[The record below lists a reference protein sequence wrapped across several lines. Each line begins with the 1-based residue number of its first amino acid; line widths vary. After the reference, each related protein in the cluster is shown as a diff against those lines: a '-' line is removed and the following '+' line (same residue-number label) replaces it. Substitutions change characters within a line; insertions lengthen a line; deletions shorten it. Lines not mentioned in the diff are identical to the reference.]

1 MLIKTKYMKSSKLF
15 LSIFLAGTLIF
26 FSSCKHEIKYQDLT
40 KYVNPFIGT
49 GGHGHTYPGASLPF
63 GMVQLSPDT
72 RLTGWDGCSGYHYS
86 DSVIYGFSHTHLS
99 GTGISDYGDVLIMPA
114 RCNYSFTGGNY
125 GWESGFKHENE
136 YAEPGYYAVMLDRY
150 KIFAELTATERTGM
164 HKYTFPECP
173 NAHIIIDLKHRDM
186 VLESSIKIT
195 GDNEIVGMR
204 RSKAWAEDQFV
215 YFVIQTSKPF
225 NAAHIAVDNNIK
237 KGITNAEGKNLK
249 AILDFDVKNEEAI
262 LIKVG
267 ISAVSIEGARKNL
280 EKENPAWDFD
290 LIRNQAKEKWNK
302 ELNKIQVEGGTKE
315 QKTIFYTAL
324 YHSFLNPNIF
334 IDVDGKYRGTD
345 LKIHQADNFT
355 NYTVFSLWDIFRA
368 THPLFT
374 ITQQGRTL
382 DFIKTFLH
390 QYKNGGKL
398 PVWELAGNYTGTMIG
413 YHAIPVIADAYL
425 KGIRDFDV
433 ETAFKAMKH
442 SADLDHLGLDAYKAN
457 GFIAINDEPESVS
470 KTLEYAYD
478 DWCIAQVAK
487 SLGKKDDYKRFIQRA
502 QSYKNLFNPENKFM
516 QAKFN
521 NMWKSPFDPAEVDF
535 NYTEANAWQYS
546 FFVPQDVQTLIKLH
560 GGNNAFINQLDELF
574 TTGSE
579 TKGRKQA
586 DITGLIGQYAHGNEP
601 SHHMAYLYN
610 FAGAAW
616 KTQAIVR
623 KIMNEQYHNAPDGL
637 SGNEDCGQM
646 SSWYI
651 FSAMGFYPVTPG
663 SVNYII
669 GTPLFKKIT
678 INLENGNTFTIEAPN
693 VSNDNIYIQSAELN
707 GKNHK
712 KTFITHNQIMKGG
725 TLKFDMSNKPNKS
738 YGKEPEDCP
747 QSIIK
752 DDLIEP
758 VPFMKARSL
767 TFKDSLT
774 VELKTPFDKATIY
787 YTLDGTEPS
796 DSSALYIEPLVLRKT
811 TLVRAVA
818 YAKNST
824 KSKVIGTKFI
834 KIPKG
839 RKIKLLSKYG
849 SQYTA
854 GGDEALIDYI
864 RGGDDFRDGLWQ
876 GYQKENFIA
885 IVDLGKVQEIH
896 EISTGFLQSIN
907 SWIWMPKKVEYF
919 VSLDGVN
926 FRKAGVVYNGVPDND
941 YNDIHI
947 DFTYELKNIKARF
960 VKVKAE
966 NYGTIPDWHPGA
978 GHDSWI
984 FVDEIIIK

>member
-1 MLIKTKYMKSSKLF
+1 MKHFKLF
-15 LSIFLAGTLIF
+15 GFLLISVLSIILG
-26 FSSCKHEIKYQDLT
+26 SCQKEIQYQDLT
-40 KYVNPFIGT
+40 KWVNPFIGT

-72 RLTGWDGCSGYHYS
+72 RLSGWDGCSGYHYS

-99 GTGISDYGDVLIMPA
+99 GTGILDYGDILIMPT

-125 GWESGFKHENE
+125 GYESSFKHENE
-136 YAEPGYYAVMLDRY
+136 YAEPGYYSVILDRY
-150 KIFAELTATERTGM
+150 MIFAELTSTERTGM
-164 HKYTFPECP
+164 HKYTFPECL
-173 NAHIIIDLKHRDM
+173 NAHIIIDLKHRDR
-186 VLESSIKIT
+186 VLESSVKIT
-195 GDNEIVGMR
+195 GKNEIVGMR
-204 RSKAWAEDQFV
+204 RSKSWANNQYI
-215 YFVIQTSKPF
+215 YFVAQLSKPF
-225 NAAHIAVDNNIK
+225 NEAHIAVDDNIK
-237 KGITNAEGKNLK
+237 DGITEAEGKNLK
-249 AILDFDVKNEEAI
+249 VILDFDVKNEEAI
-262 LIKVG
+262 LVKVG

-280 EKENPAWDFD
+280 EKENPGWDFD
-290 LIRNQAKEKWNK
+290 LIRDQAKEKWNK
-302 ELNKIQVEGGTKE
+302 ELNKIQVEGGTEE

-334 IDVDGKYRGTD
+334 MDVDGKYRGTD

-355 NYTVFSLWDIFRA
+355 NYTVFSLWDTFRA

-374 ITQQGRTL
+374 ITQREKTL
-382 DFIKTFLH
+382 DFIKTFLA
-390 QYKNGGKL
+390 QYQNGGKL

-413 YHAIPVIADAYL
+413 YHAIPVITDAYL
-425 KGIRDFDV
+425 KGIKDFDI
-433 ETAFKAMKH
+433 EIALEAMKH
-442 SADLDHLGLDAYKAN
+442 SADLDHLGLDAYKSN

-478 DWCIAQVAK
+478 DWCIAQIAK
-487 SLGKKDDYKRFIQRA
+487 SLNKKDDYKRFIQRA
-502 QSYKNLFNPENKFM
+502 QFYKNLFNPESKFM
-516 QAKFN
+516 QPKFN
-521 NMWKSPFDPAEVDF
+521 NMWKSPFDPSEVDF

-560 GGNNAFINQLDELF
+560 GGNKAFVNQLDELF

-623 KIMNEQYHNAPDGL
+623 KIMNEQYHDAPDGL

-663 SVNYII
+663 SVDYIL

-678 INLENGNTFTIEAPN
+678 INLENGNTFTIKAPN
-693 VSNDNIYIQSAELN
+693 VSNKNIYIQSAKLN
-707 GKNHK
+707 GKNYK
-712 KTFITHNQIMKGG
+712 KSFITHNQIMKGG
-725 TLKFDMSNKPNKS
+725 TLEFDMSNEPNKS
-738 YGKEPEDCP
+738 YGKENKDCP

-767 TFKDSLT
+767 TFKDSLI
-774 VELKTPFDKATIY
+774 VELEVPFDEANIY

-796 DSSALYIEPLVLRKT
+796 DSSTLYNKPLVLKET
-811 TLVRAVA
+811 TLVRAVV
-818 YAKNST
+818 YGKNHTPSN
-824 KSKVIGTKFI
+824 VISTKFI

-839 RKIKLLSKYG
+839 RKIKLLSKYS

-854 GGDEALIDYI
+854 GGDEALIDYL

-876 GYQKENFIA
+876 GYQKENFAA

-896 EISTGFLQSIN
+896 EIGAGFLQSIN
-907 SWIWMPKKVEYF
+907 SWIWMPKEVEYS
-919 VSLDGVN
+919 VSIDGVN
-926 FRKAGVVYNGVPDND
+926 FKKVGVVYNGVPDND

-947 DFTYELKNIKARF
+947 NFTYELKNIKARF
-960 VKVKAE
+960 VKVKAK

-978 GHDSWI
+978 GRDSWI
-984 FVDEIIIK
+984 FVDEIIIE

>member
-1 MLIKTKYMKSSKLF
+1 MKHFKLF
-15 LSIFLAGTLIF
+15 GFLLISVLSIILG
-26 FSSCKHEIKYQDLT
+26 SCQKEIQYQDLT
-40 KYVNPFIGT
+40 KWVNPFIGT

-72 RLTGWDGCSGYHYS
+72 RLSGWDGCSGYHYS

-99 GTGISDYGDVLIMPA
+99 GTGILDYGDILIMPT

-125 GWESGFKHENE
+125 GYESSFKHENE
-136 YAEPGYYAVMLDRY
+136 YAEPGYYSVILDRY
-150 KIFAELTATERTGM
+150 MIFAELTATERTGM

-173 NAHIIIDLKHRDM
+173 NAHIIIDLKHRDR
-186 VLESSIKIT
+186 VLESSVKIT
-195 GDNEIVGMR
+195 GKNEIVGMR
-204 RSKAWAEDQFV
+204 RSKSWANNQYI
-215 YFVIQTSKPF
+215 YFVAQLSKPF
-225 NAAHIAVDNNIK
+225 NEAHIAVDDNIK
-237 KGITNAEGKNLK
+237 EGITEAEGKNLK
-249 AILDFDVKNEEAI
+249 VILDFDVKNEEAI
-262 LIKVG
+262 LVKVG

-280 EKENPAWDFD
+280 EKENPGWDFD

-302 ELNKIQVEGGTKE
+302 ELNKIQVEGGTEE

-334 IDVDGKYRGTD
+334 MDVDGKYRGTD

-355 NYTVFSLWDIFRA
+355 NYTVFSLWDTFRA

-374 ITQQGRTL
+374 ITQRGRTL
-382 DFIKTFLH
+382 DFIKTFLA
-390 QYKNGGKL
+390 QYQNGGKL

-413 YHAIPVIADAYL
+413 YHSIPVIVDAYV
-425 KGIRDFDV
+425 KGIKDFDV
-433 ETAFKAMKH
+433 EKALEAMKH
-442 SADLDHLGLDAYKAN
+442 SADLDHLGLDAYKTN

-478 DWCIAQVAK
+478 DWCIAQIAK
-487 SLGKKDDYKRFIQRA
+487 SLDKKDDYKRFIQRA
-502 QSYKNLFNPENKFM
+502 QFYKNLFNPENKFM
-516 QAKFN
+516 QPKFN
-521 NMWKSPFDPAEVDF
+521 NMWKSPFDPSEVDF

-560 GGNNAFINQLDELF
+560 GGNKAFVNQLDELF

-663 SVNYII
+663 SVDYIL

-678 INLENGNTFTIEAPN
+678 INLENGNTFTIKAPN
-693 VSNDNIYIQSAELN
+693 VSNKNIYIQSAKLN
-707 GKNHK
+707 GKNYK
-712 KTFITHNQIMKGG
+712 KSFITHNQIMKGS
-725 TLKFDMSNKPNKS
+725 TLEFDMSNEPNKS
-738 YGKEPEDCP
+738 YGKENEDCP

-767 TFKDSLT
+767 TFKDSLI
-774 VELKTPFDKATIY
+774 VELEAPFDEANIY

-796 DSSALYIEPLVLRKT
+796 DSSTLYNKPLVLKET
-811 TLVRAVA
+811 TLVRAVV
-818 YAKNST
+818 YGKNHTS
-824 KSKVIGTKFI
+824 SNVISTKFI

-839 RKIKLLSKYG
+839 RKIKLLSKYS

-854 GGDEALIDYI
+854 GGDEALIDYL

-876 GYQKENFIA
+876 GYQKENFAA

-907 SWIWMPKKVEYF
+907 SWIWMPKEVEYS
-919 VSLDGVN
+919 VSIDGVN
-926 FRKAGVVYNGVPDND
+926 FKKVGIVYNGVPDND
-941 YNDIHI
+941 YNYIHI
-947 DFTYELKNIKARF
+947 DFTYELKNIKVRF
-960 VKVKAE
+960 VKVKAK
-966 NYGTIPDWHPGA
+966 NYGIIPDWHPGA

-984 FVDEIIIK
+984 FIDEIIIE

>member
-1 MLIKTKYMKSSKLF
+1 MKHFKLF
-15 LSIFLAGTLIF
+15 GFLLISVLSIILG
-26 FSSCKHEIKYQDLT
+26 SCQKEIQYQDLT
-40 KYVNPFIGT
+40 KWVNPFIGT

-72 RLTGWDGCSGYHYS
+72 RLSGWDGCSGYHYS

-99 GTGISDYGDVLIMPA
+99 GTGILDYGDILIMPT

-125 GWESGFKHENE
+125 GYESSFKHENE
-136 YAEPGYYAVMLDRY
+136 YAEPGYYSVILDRY
-150 KIFAELTATERTGM
+150 MIFAELTSTERTGM

-173 NAHIIIDLKHRDM
+173 NAHIIIDLKHRDR
-186 VLESSIKIT
+186 VLESSVKII
-195 GDNEIVGMR
+195 GKNEIVGMR
-204 RSKAWAEDQFV
+204 RSKSWANNQYI
-215 YFVIQTSKPF
+215 YFVAQLSKPF
-225 NAAHIAVDNNIK
+225 NEAHIAVDDNIK
-237 KGITNAEGKNLK
+237 DGITEAEGKNLK
-249 AILDFDVKNEEAI
+249 VILDFDVKNEEAI
-262 LIKVG
+262 LVKVG

-280 EKENPAWDFD
+280 EKENPGWDFD
-290 LIRNQAKEKWNK
+290 LIRDQAKEKWNK
-302 ELNKIQVEGGTKE
+302 ELNKIQVEGGTEE

-334 IDVDGKYRGTD
+334 MDVDGKYRGTD

-355 NYTVFSLWDIFRA
+355 NYTVFSLWDTFRA

-374 ITQQGRTL
+374 ITQREKTL
-382 DFIKTFLH
+382 DFIKTFLA
-390 QYKNGGKL
+390 QYQNGGKL

-413 YHAIPVIADAYL
+413 YHAIPVITDAYL
-425 KGIRDFDV
+425 KGIKDFDI
-433 ETAFKAMKH
+433 EIALEAMKH
-442 SADLDHLGLDAYKAN
+442 SADLDHLGLDAYKTN

-478 DWCIAQVAK
+478 DWCIAQIAK
-487 SLGKKDDYKRFIQRA
+487 SLNKKDDYKRFIQRA
-502 QSYKNLFNPENKFM
+502 QFYKNLFNPESKFM
-516 QAKFN
+516 QPKFN
-521 NMWKSPFDPAEVDF
+521 NMWKSPFDPSEVDV

-560 GGNNAFINQLDELF
+560 GGNKAFVNQLDELF

-623 KIMNEQYHNAPDGL
+623 KIMNEQYHDAPDGL

-663 SVNYII
+663 SVDYIL

-678 INLENGNTFTIEAPN
+678 INLENGNTFTIKAPN
-693 VSNDNIYIQSAELN
+693 VSNKNIYIQSAKLN
-707 GKNHK
+707 GKNYK
-712 KTFITHNQIMKGG
+712 KSFITHNQIMKGG
-725 TLKFDMSNKPNKS
+725 TLEFDMSNEPNKS
-738 YGKEPEDCP
+738 YGKENKDCP

-767 TFKDSLT
+767 TFKDSLI
-774 VELKTPFDKATIY
+774 VELEVPFDEANIY
-787 YTLDGTEPS
+787 YTLDGTKPS
-796 DSSALYIEPLVLRKT
+796 DSSTLYNKPLVLKET
-811 TLVRAVA
+811 TLVRAVV
-818 YAKNST
+818 YGKNHTPSN
-824 KSKVIGTKFI
+824 VISTKFI

-839 RKIKLLSKYG
+839 RKIKLLSKYS

-854 GGDEALIDYI
+854 GGDEALIDYL

-876 GYQKENFIA
+876 GYQKENFAA

-896 EISTGFLQSIN
+896 EIGAGFLQSIN
-907 SWIWMPKKVEYF
+907 SWIWMPKEVEYS
-919 VSLDGVN
+919 VSIDGVN
-926 FRKAGVVYNGVPDND
+926 FKKVGVVYNGVPDND

-960 VKVKAE
+960 VKVKAK

-978 GHDSWI
+978 GRDSWI
-984 FVDEIIIK
+984 FVDEIIIE

>member
-1 MLIKTKYMKSSKLF
+1 MKHFKLF
-15 LSIFLAGTLIF
+15 GFLLISVLSIILG
-26 FSSCKHEIKYQDLT
+26 SCQKEIQYQDLT
-40 KYVNPFIGT
+40 KWVNPFIGT

-72 RLTGWDGCSGYHYS
+72 RLSGWDGCSGYHYS

-99 GTGISDYGDVLIMPA
+99 GTGILDYGDILIMPT

-125 GWESGFKHENE
+125 GYESSFKHENE
-136 YAEPGYYAVMLDRY
+136 YAEPGYYSVILDRY
-150 KIFAELTATERTGM
+150 MIFAELTSTERTGM

-173 NAHIIIDLKHRDM
+173 NAHIIIDLKHRDR
-186 VLESSIKIT
+186 VLESSVKII
-195 GDNEIVGMR
+195 GKNEIVGMR
-204 RSKAWAEDQFV
+204 RSKSWANNQYI
-215 YFVIQTSKPF
+215 YFVAQLSKPF
-225 NAAHIAVDNNIK
+225 NEAHIAVDDNIK
-237 KGITNAEGKNLK
+237 DGITEAEGKNLK
-249 AILDFDVKNEEAI
+249 VILDFDVKNEEAI
-262 LIKVG
+262 LVKVG

-280 EKENPAWDFD
+280 EKENPGWDFD
-290 LIRNQAKEKWNK
+290 LIRDQAKEKWNK
-302 ELNKIQVEGGTKE
+302 ELNKIQVEGGTEE

-334 IDVDGKYRGTD
+334 MDVDGKYRGTD

-355 NYTVFSLWDIFRA
+355 NYTVFSLWDTFRA

-374 ITQQGRTL
+374 ITQREKTL
-382 DFIKTFLH
+382 DFIKTFLA
-390 QYKNGGKL
+390 QYQNGGKL

-413 YHAIPVIADAYL
+413 YHAIPVITDAYL
-425 KGIRDFDV
+425 KGIKDFDI
-433 ETAFKAMKH
+433 EIALEAMKH
-442 SADLDHLGLDAYKAN
+442 SADLDHLGLDAYKTN

-478 DWCIAQVAK
+478 DWCIAQIAK
-487 SLGKKDDYKRFIQRA
+487 SLNKKDDYKRFIQRA
-502 QSYKNLFNPENKFM
+502 QFYKNLFNPESKFM
-516 QAKFN
+516 QPKFN
-521 NMWKSPFDPAEVDF
+521 NMWKSPFDPSEVDF

-560 GGNNAFINQLDELF
+560 GGNKAFVNQLDELF

-623 KIMNEQYHNAPDGL
+623 KIMNEQYHDAPDGL

-663 SVNYII
+663 SVDYIL

-678 INLENGNTFTIEAPN
+678 INLENGNTFTIKAPN
-693 VSNDNIYIQSAELN
+693 VSNKNIYIQSAKLN
-707 GKNHK
+707 GKNYK
-712 KTFITHNQIMKGG
+712 KSFITHNQIMKGG
-725 TLKFDMSNKPNKS
+725 TLEFDMSNEPNKS
-738 YGKEPEDCP
+738 YGKENKDCP

-767 TFKDSLT
+767 TFKDSLI
-774 VELKTPFDKATIY
+774 VELEVPFDEANIY

-796 DSSALYIEPLVLRKT
+796 DSSTLYNKPLVLKET
-811 TLVRAVA
+811 TLVRAVV
-818 YAKNST
+818 YGKNHTPSN
-824 KSKVIGTKFI
+824 VISTKFI

-839 RKIKLLSKYG
+839 RKIKLLSKYS

-854 GGDEALIDYI
+854 GGDEALIDYL

-876 GYQKENFIA
+876 GYQKENFAA

-896 EISTGFLQSIN
+896 EIGAGFLQSIN
-907 SWIWMPKKVEYF
+907 SWIWMPKEVEYS
-919 VSLDGVN
+919 VSIDGVN
-926 FRKAGVVYNGVPDND
+926 FKKVGVVYNGVPDND

-960 VKVKAE
+960 VKVKAK

-978 GHDSWI
+978 GRDSWI
-984 FVDEIIIK
+984 FVDEIIIE